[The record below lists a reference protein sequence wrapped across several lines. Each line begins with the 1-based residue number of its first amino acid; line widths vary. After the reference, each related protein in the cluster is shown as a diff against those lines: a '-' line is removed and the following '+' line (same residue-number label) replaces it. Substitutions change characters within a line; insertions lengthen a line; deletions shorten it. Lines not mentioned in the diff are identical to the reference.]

1 MFGFKKKSNE
11 VMVVGQKKKKNLFK
25 RAYAAMMAACMI
37 AGSSAI
43 SVSAAE
49 EGASVSSI
57 TSESVS
63 TVTTTMGSIWNMITG
78 NAYLS
83 FAVGVSVILA
93 VIMIFKRL
101 IGASRR

>member
-1 MFGFKKKSNE
+1 MFGLKKKKSNE
-11 VMVVGQKKKKNLFK
+11 VMVVGLKKKKNLFK

-49 EGASVSSI
+49 TSDVSSI
-57 TSESVS
+57 TSDTVS
-63 TVTTTMGSIWNMITG
+63 TVTTTMSSIWTMITG